1 MVLRSKLPFKMSN
14 QRAICYEKSQKT
26 VTGSVRNTYFAHNTK
41 VEVLKKKKNI
51 YKIMKEAPV
60 MLKQNM
66 VCKEKKKD
74 VTNLLKY
81 FEVPADSMDF
91 YQDILQ

>member
-1 MVLRSKLPFKMSN
+1 MSN

-26 VTGSVRNTYFAHNTK
+26 VTVSVRNTYFAHNTE
-41 VEVLKKKKNI
+41 VEVLKKKQNI

-60 MLKQNM
+60 MHKQNM
-66 VCKEKKKD
+66 VSKEKKKD